1 MTEFTHMTERR
12 GLRILHYRS
21 PLAYRPPTDFNGPRP
36 KLVVRR
42 FKVQIVNR
50 TGEVFG
56 RREFPLHECLV
67 DDDLG
72 SYIREFEPLPRF
84 HLHLHW
90 FEVAL
95 HAINADRNAIDQ

>member
-1 MTEFTHMTERR
+1 MADRIEVHWPTSHRQILPVR
-12 GLRILHYRS
+12 GRNSSY
-21 PLAYRPPTDFNGPRP
+21 
-36 KLVVRR
+36 V
-42 FKVQIVNR
+42 KVQIVNR

-72 SYIREFEPLPRF
+72 SYIREFEPRPRF

>member
-1 MTEFTHMTERR
+1 
-12 GLRILHYRS
+12 
-21 PLAYRPPTDFNGPRP
+21 
-36 KLVVRR
+36 
-42 FKVQIVNR
+42 
-50 TGEVFG
+50 VFG

>member
-1 MTEFTHMTERR
+1 MQLWRTGSKST
-12 GLRILHYRS
+12 GLPATDRFYRS
-21 PLAYRPPTDFNGPRP
+21 AA

-56 RREFPLHECLV
+56 RREFPLHERLV

>member
-1 MTEFTHMTERR
+1 MAD
-12 GLRILHYRS
+12 RIEVHW
-21 PLAYRPPTDFNGPRP
+21 PTGHRQILP
-36 KLVVRR
+36 V

-50 TGEVFG
+50 TGEVFE